1 MHRVSHG
8 VGMLVHSASVLALE
22 RAGGGA
28 MWGSK
33 LCLVLLTC
41 VYPDPVAESWSL
53 FGTANESEC
62 GVNATCEEGGVR
74 GVFSRPGFIDS
85 IAEKASTG
93 QWGWMA
99 KFAWR
104 FIGEIFIQGIAWCG
118 TLCNF
123 VGIAASWSYWL
134 MVGVV
139 AVFLLQLGV
148 WTVTWI
154 LLPLAQHSY
163 ALVQYLRG
171 RAPWHE
177 VASLHGLSTF
187 RPSWVGPRAGIEWTS
202 GYIQQDVRGRGEAR
216 EPHDLLVTDGL
227 AVARLRHGTLRGR
240 TNRHGFKCACT
251 GVHSSSHRYF
261 RNQLESA
268 GCTVHLC
275 SEDPCGAPE
284 EEGWHVMASAVIP
297 RSQAYDLQEAA
308 GKGPW
313 GRCLM
318 ATRFWGCK
326 GCFCCGWIFK
336 AALWLSRRM
345 FGCCCRPKRGTGT
358 QQPPGARHEDSET
371 ESEAEIGEI
380 CQAERVA
387 LLDNGH
393 VTPLSSK
400 PCKDVRKGEA
410 LVVLASDLPYSSRGE
425 LEQRGDRYYFHACNH
440 HRAMYENHASK
451 KTCVIEGCEN
461 ESKVTKGGL
470 RLCKLHA
477 TKEERVKKD
486 SRTSRDAVPSTDD
499 PPRHT
504 VDITDEVA
512 SGPGKTEAR
521 FAPGVTPNQNTE
533 GLSHGE
539 KTSRLKYEELGQYL
553 RLLMQGATQEQA
565 LEDVTPASQDRKTS
579 WAELRKAATEYL
591 PILPEDYPQTARK
604 GIVDLVAGDMPLPA
618 ERPLDPVLDLDHPE
632 TLQRPK
638 FGSWCPE
645 GT

>member
-1 MHRVSHG
+1 
-8 VGMLVHSASVLALE
+8 
-22 RAGGGA
+22 

-33 LCLVLLTC
+33 LFLVLLTC

-62 GVNATCEEGGVR
+62 GVNATCEEGKVR
-74 GVFSRPGFIDS
+74 GVFSRPGFLDN
-85 IAEKASTG
+85 IAERASTG
-93 QWGWMA
+93 QWGWLA

-104 FIGEIFIQGIAWCG
+104 FVGEIFVQGIAWCG

-139 AVFLLQLGV
+139 VVFLLQLGV

-240 TNRHGFKCACT
+240 TNRHGFKCACA

-268 GCTVHLC
+268 GCAVHLC
-275 SEDPCGAPE
+275 AEDPCGAPD

-297 RSQAYDLQEAA
+297 RTQAYDLQEAA

-318 ATRFWGCK
+318 ATRFWGCR

-336 AALWLSRRM
+336 AAMWLFRRM

-371 ESEAEIGEI
+371 ESEADVGEV

-393 VTPLSSK
+393 VTPLSTK

-410 LVVLASDLPYSSRGE
+410 IAVLASDLPYSSRGE
-425 LEQRGDRYYFHACNH
+425 LEQRGDRHYFHACNH

-451 KTCVIEGCEN
+451 KTCVIEGCDN

-477 TKEERVKKD
+477 TKEERGKKD
-486 SRTSRDAVPSTDD
+486 PKLSQEGGPPADCQTQTVKVRLDEEPFGASR
-499 PPRHT
+499 
-504 VDITDEVA
+504 
-512 SGPGKTEAR
+512 TEAR
-521 FAPGVTPNQNTE
+521 PAPGPAMNQGTE
-533 GLSHGE
+533 GRGSEGKAPKL
-539 KTSRLKYEELGQYL
+539 RYEELGQYL
-553 RLLMQGATQEQA
+553 RLLLQGSTQEQA
-565 LEDVTPASQDRKTS
+565 LEEVVPAFQDRRTS

-591 PILPEDYPQTARK
+591 PLLPEDYPSVARK
-604 GIVDLVAGDMPLPA
+604 GIVDLVAGDIPLTP

-632 TLQRPK
+632 TLQRPTRGR
-638 FGSWCPE
+638 FRPALDPLRIPDPLQA
-645 GT
+645 

>member
-1 MHRVSHG
+1 
-8 VGMLVHSASVLALE
+8 
-22 RAGGGA
+22 

-318 ATRFWGCK
+318 ATRFWGCR

-345 FGCCCRPKRGTGT
+345 FGCCCRPKRGILE
-358 QQPPGARHEDSET
+358 P
-371 ESEAEIGEI
+371 
-380 CQAERVA
+380 
-387 LLDNGH
+387 
-393 VTPLSSK
+393 SSPQEHAMK
-400 PCKDVRKGEA
+400 IPKRNRKQRSDKFVR
-410 LVVLASDLPYSSRGE
+410 R
-425 LEQRGDRYYFHACNH
+425 
-440 HRAMYENHASK
+440 
-451 KTCVIEGCEN
+451 
-461 ESKVTKGGL
+461 
-470 RLCKLHA
+470 
-477 TKEERVKKD
+477 
-486 SRTSRDAVPSTDD
+486 
-499 PPRHT
+499 
-504 VDITDEVA
+504 
-512 SGPGKTEAR
+512 SG
-521 FAPGVTPNQNTE
+521 
-533 GLSHGE
+533 
-539 KTSRLKYEELGQYL
+539 
-553 RLLMQGATQEQA
+553 
-565 LEDVTPASQDRKTS
+565 
-579 WAELRKAATEYL
+579 
-591 PILPEDYPQTARK
+591 
-604 GIVDLVAGDMPLPA
+604 
-618 ERPLDPVLDLDHPE
+618 
-632 TLQRPK
+632 
-638 FGSWCPE
+638 
-645 GT
+645 